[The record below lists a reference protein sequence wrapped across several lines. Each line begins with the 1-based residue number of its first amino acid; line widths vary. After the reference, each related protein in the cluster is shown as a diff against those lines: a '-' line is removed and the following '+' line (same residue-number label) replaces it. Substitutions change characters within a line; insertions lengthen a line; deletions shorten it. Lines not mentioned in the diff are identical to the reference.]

1 MLLRK
6 ALNKIFITS
15 LTVLILLV
23 VYLIPVEK
31 NEDLPTNLEIE
42 YMTGLGNSYVYL
54 LNKENQLVQTKVLLD
69 ESDIVKQVEKIID
82 SLKDRESNSFHT
94 LRGMMNPTLT
104 VKNVELKDKVVTVD
118 LSNDFLDTSDNLMLK
133 QIEALTYS
141 ILSLENISGLQI
153 KIEGV
158 ELSKVLPSLSNLPKV
173 LTKDIGINK
182 VYSFMEPKDIAKVN
196 LYYVAKLGSSNYYVP
211 VTKYV
216 NDTKDKI
223 KIIIDELASNYIYEP
238 NLMSFLNSNAKLLDY
253 KEQENIMT
261 LNFNNAIFDSNSK
274 VEEEVKYTLAYSI
287 FDNYDVNQVLLQV
300 DGKNIDT
307 IGLNDVK

>member
-23 VYLIPVEK
+23 VYLIPVNK
-31 NEDLPTNLEIE
+31 NEDLPMNLEIE

-54 LNKENQLVQTKVLLD
+54 LNKENQLVQTKVLVD
-69 ESDIVKQVEKIID
+69 EEDIQKQVEKIVD
-82 SLKDRESNSFHT
+82 SLKDRESNSFYT
-94 LRGMMNPTLT
+94 LKGMMNPTTT
-104 VKNVELKDKVVTVD
+104 VKKVELKDKIVTID

-141 ILSLENISGLQI
+141 ILSLENVTGLQI

-158 ELSKVLPSLSNLPKV
+158 DLNVALPSLNKLPKV

-182 VYSFMEPKDIAKVN
+182 VYSFTEPKDITKVN
-196 LYYVAKLGSSNYYVP
+196 LYYVLKLSSSNYYVP

-238 NLMSFLNSNAKLLDY
+238 NLMSFLNKNVKLLGYEEIND
-253 KEQENIMT
+253 QMI
-261 LNFNNAIFDSNSK
+261 LNFNDAIFNDENQIL
-274 VEEEVKYTLAYSI
+274 EEVIYTISYSV
-287 FDNYDVNQVLLQV
+287 FDNYPVNEVIFKVENQEFA
-300 DGKNIDT
+300 KNMRYS
-307 IGLNDVK
+307 LE